1 MKGYVTGDKF
11 PIIQNVDKLIE
22 NATTPDKITST
33 YKREYIVKTLTEK
46 ECATYIL
53 YYKQHKCSTQTK
65 NLKFPWFYFLF
76 N

>member
-22 NATTPDKITST
+22 NATTPDRNTSS
-33 YKREYIVKTLTEK
+33 YKKEYIVKPLTEK
-46 ECATYIL
+46 VYAAYTV
-53 YYKQHKCSTQTK
+53 YYMQQKYSTQTK